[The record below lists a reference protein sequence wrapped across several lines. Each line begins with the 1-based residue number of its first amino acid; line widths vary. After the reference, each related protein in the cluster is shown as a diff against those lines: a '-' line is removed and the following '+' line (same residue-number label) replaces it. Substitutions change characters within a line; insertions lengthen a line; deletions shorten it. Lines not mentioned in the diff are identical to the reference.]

1 MILSICN
8 EPGTLNIIRI
18 VVLLINIIKIVVPI
32 ILIVFLVIKIMGA
45 VTKQNQDEIAKTI
58 KSSIPNIIAAVLIFL
73 IPTLV
78 DIVARLSFPNSDYSK
93 CISGISSEKINDLYI
108 DNEDELINIA
118 LEKKTYATY
127 YSAFGYLKNIK
138 DKDKRKEYEDIL
150 AQLLAEIDELNKP
163 VEPEYPQ
170 STSTGLGNDIVA
182 QKELIE
188 ACKWILHDDE
198 LQIRLQT
205 CPPGPYKYTNAEQ
218 ELPGGAVDISTGQA
232 SALKN
237 ISLHEYQKGVF
248 FGEEKIEVSPDSRYA
263 FMIIYKTVFL
273 HNTVWRAINNEVTI
287 GDFKEI
293 YYNAGSCSQNY
304 RNSLRVSI
312 YDSGAHKAEI
322 DDAVEKTRYLV
333 LANKDGTTTDA
344 RYHSYTGIEQQIEA
358 AGAQGKTYVE
368 ILENVINSGNDD
380 SYYYKNARVYD
391 CRNLYDN
398 GTFEIPNN
406 NN

>member
-1 MILSICN
+1 M
-8 EPGTLNIIRI
+8 
-18 VVLLINIIKIVVPI
+18 
-32 ILIVFLVIKIMGA
+32 
-45 VTKQNQDEIAKTI
+45 
-58 KSSIPNIIAAVLIFL
+58 
-73 IPTLV
+73 
-78 DIVARLSFPNSDYSK
+78 
-93 CISGISSEKINDLYI
+93 
-108 DNEDELINIA
+108 
-118 LEKKTYATY
+118 
-127 YSAFGYLKNIK
+127 
-138 DKDKRKEYEDIL
+138 
-150 AQLLAEIDELNKP
+150 
-163 VEPEYPQ
+163 
-170 STSTGLGNDIVA
+170 
-182 QKELIE
+182 
-188 ACKWILHDDE
+188 
-198 LQIRLQT
+198 
-205 CPPGPYKYTNAEQ
+205 
-218 ELPGGAVDISTGQA
+218 
-232 SALKN
+232 
-237 ISLHEYQKGVF
+237 
-248 FGEEKIEVSPDSRYA
+248 SPDSRYA

-344 RYHSYTGIEQQIEA
+344 RYHSFTGIEQQIEA